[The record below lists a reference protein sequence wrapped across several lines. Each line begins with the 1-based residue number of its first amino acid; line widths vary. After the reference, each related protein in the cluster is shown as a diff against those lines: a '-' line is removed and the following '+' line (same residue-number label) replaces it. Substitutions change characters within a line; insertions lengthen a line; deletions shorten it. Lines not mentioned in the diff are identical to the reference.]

1 MESWPLDHLAQSG
14 RRCPLHLVSGQD
26 LAGASGYPFFFFFL
40 IFKSFIEL
48 YQKYRGFF
56 FFLFVCNF
64 MVNMEVSEKWTLW
77 CLDQRPDFVKWITNM
92 QFSFYWL
99 TLANKCK
106 THHSFRCLLWDVCSV
121 CQVIKTIS
129 DYRVTERFIAEALI
143 TRMDV
148 SNGRRSILPGD
159 AEGWAL
165 HEDSPLE
172 GCLPHIPNPM
182 AWVWDLSAPDFLQ
195 PVCRGTQ
202 RGQVLILLIALWLF
216 SERMD
221 ACPFLKKKKKKKK
234 ACNPHLVLWSLFF
247 FCEEVET

>member
-1 MESWPLDHLAQSG
+1 
-14 RRCPLHLVSGQD
+14 
-26 LAGASGYPFFFFFL
+26 
-40 IFKSFIEL
+40 
-48 YQKYRGFF
+48 
-56 FFLFVCNF
+56 

-99 TLANKCK
+99 TLANKWK

-221 ACPFLKKKKKKKK
+221 TCPFLKKKKKKRLVIHTWSCDLCFSFAKK
-234 ACNPHLVLWSLFF
+234 
-247 FCEEVET
+247 